1 MLRMILFVLVI
12 VVLLFGIEV
21 YAVEEIF
28 DIYFMIG
35 GMKDQQV
42 VNICF
47 DDN

>member
-21 YAVEEIF
+21 YVVEEIF

-35 GMKDQQV
+35 GMKD
-42 VNICF
+42 
-47 DDN
+47 